1 MDWLDRTKLLLGEEK
16 LVKLASSHVLVA
28 GLGGVGA
35 YAAEQLC
42 RAGVGTISIVD
53 NDIINLTNINRQLIA
68 LNSNLNRPKVEVLAE
83 RLQDINP
90 QVKVYQHNMFLKDE
104 DMLQVLINKYDY
116 VIDAIDTLSPKIYL
130 IKLCVEKEI
139 PIVSS
144 MGSGGKTNPE
154 SVKISDISKSYNC
167 SLARILRKRLHRL
180 GIYKGIDVVFS
191 SEKADKSSVVL
202 EESEN
207 KKSNV
212 GTISYM
218 PAIFGC
224 FAASVVIRNLCE
236 I

>member
-90 QVKVYQHNMFLKDE
+90 QVKVYH
-104 DMLQVLINKYDY
+104 
-116 VIDAIDTLSPKIYL
+116 
-130 IKLCVEKEI
+130 
-139 PIVSS
+139 
-144 MGSGGKTNPE
+144 
-154 SVKISDISKSYNC
+154 
-167 SLARILRKRLHRL
+167 
-180 GIYKGIDVVFS
+180 VFIT
-191 SEKADKSSVVL
+191 
-202 EESEN
+202 
-207 KKSNV
+207 
-212 GTISYM
+212 TIS
-218 PAIFGC
+218 PSRRGSNTFSTRSS
-224 FAASVVIRNLCE
+224 F
-236 I
+236 